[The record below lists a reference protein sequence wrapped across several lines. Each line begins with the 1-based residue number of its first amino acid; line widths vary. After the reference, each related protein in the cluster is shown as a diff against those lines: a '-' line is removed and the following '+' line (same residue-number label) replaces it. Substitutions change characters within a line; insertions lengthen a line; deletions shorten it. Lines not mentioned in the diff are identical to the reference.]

1 MLGTRNSMWGSF
13 AKIGRP
19 LCVFRAATTQQLL
32 PIADRVSKRSR
43 SNKSGLGIPKSFL
56 LPSRNWFFAVLRS
69 KSFLFGMGGWELYSL
84 PSSGESQEETAG
96 AKNS

>member
-19 LCVFRAATTQQLL
+19 LCVFVPATTQQLL

-43 SNKSGLGIPKSFL
+43 PNKPGLGIPKSFL
-56 LPSRNWFFAVLRS
+56 VSSSNWFFAVLRS
-69 KSFLFGMGGWELYSL
+69 KSFVFGMGNWELYSL
-84 PSSGESQEETAG
+84 PSSVASQEETAG
-96 AKNS
+96 AKN